1 MMTKKPTVILI
12 TVAAAAV
19 AGILYLAWPA
29 VFGASGSQSTNDA
42 YVLADYTVVA
52 PKVSGF
58 ITQVLVEDNQWVKAG
73 QEVAHIDDRDY
84 QAALLAAQAQTLI
97 SQAQFQNAKATLER
111 QASIIAQA
119 QASVQ
124 ADQAALAFAE
134 HEWVRYNHLA
144 GQGAGTV
151 QNAQQS
157 RSQVDQGR
165 ARLANST
172 AALAAARKQVEIL
185 TAQVDGA
192 EGGLKHAKAAE
203 DIARL
208 NLSYTRVVAPIDGI
222 VGQRAVR
229 VGAFVEPGA
238 RMLAVVPL
246 QQAYVVANFQ
256 ETQLTHV
263 VPGQQVDISVDTF
276 GDQHLTGHVDSL
288 APATGVTFAQV
299 KPDNA
304 TGNFTKVVQR
314 IPVKIVLDADQ
325 ALSSRLRVGMSV
337 EARIRISAHDDQ
349 ARAKEVTAR

>member
-1 MMTKKPTVILI
+1 MMTKKPTVILF
-12 TVAAAAV
+12 TAALAAV
-19 AGILYLAWPA
+19 AGIVYLAWPA
-29 VFGASGSQSTNDA
+29 VFGPSNSQSTNDA

-58 ITQVLVEDNQWVKAG
+58 IAQVMVEDNQWVKAG
-73 QEVAHIDDRDY
+73 QELAHIDDRDY
-84 QAALLAAQAQTLI
+84 QAALQAAQAQRLM
-97 SQAQFQNAKATLER
+97 SQAQFENAKATLER

-119 QASVQ
+119 QAMVQ
-124 ADQAALAFAE
+124 SDQAALSFAD

-157 RSQVDQGR
+157 RSQVDQAR
-165 ARLANST
+165 AHLASSA
-172 AALAAARKQVEIL
+172 AALAAARKQVDIL
-185 TAQVDGA
+185 TAQVQGA
-192 EGGLKHAKAAE
+192 EGGLKHAKATE
-203 DIARL
+203 ESARL

-229 VGAFVEPGA
+229 VGAFVEPGT

-246 QQAYVVANFQ
+246 KQAYVVANFQ

-263 VPGQQVDISVDTF
+263 LPGQRVDISVDTF
-276 GDQHLTGHVDSL
+276 DDQHLTGHVDSM
-288 APATGVTFAQV
+288 APATGVTFAQI

-314 IPVKIVLDADQ
+314 IPVKIILDPDQ

-337 EARIRISAHDDQ
+337 EARINVGDSGSQ
-349 ARAKEVTAR
+349 ARAKEVTVR